1 MNEYA
6 RITTE
11 VEKNL
16 AEVQHLN
23 SEREAIMAS
32 ANSLP
37 EAEYQRELGIVERF
51 LAREQ
56 LKLEQ
61 NRNILHEYDRAHS
74 LLGDLDRLNNQYDDV
89 RDDIDRQER
98 DEEIAAKR
106 NELQAAMQELPEEMR
121 DELRSSVIAERTLPI
136 SPNMEINETR
146 EPVPEITPVH
156 AEEIAEEPVQEA
168 RQVKVRRVNPNRVIN
183 VIPSRVASEENTEE
197 NNTEASVTP
206 VPEITPVHAEEI
218 AEEPVQEARQVKVR
232 RVNPNRVINVIPSRV
247 AREENTQENN
257 TEASVTPVPEINEV
271 ATQEPTLSNPTLG
284 TDLTPEEAI
293 RIYEPAASQY
303 EEAGIT
309 GTRAQNIVEE
319 ANNMLESNGAT
330 TEAQETPVRRTSVDL
345 NLTPEEVIRVYG
357 PSARIYDSAGI
368 TGTRAQQLVE
378 EANRTLAAREE
389 TREESRIETP
399 ERRNVTYIP
408 SRVAT
413 SDLEGIVN
421 TLNNREDSAVT
432 DQTVEKTNSTEN
444 LENLRN
450 IVNELDKQNPTTIAP
465 AAPEEPSLESIREA
479 YLKARDDYEVSTERF
494 RKIFDDETQ
503 EIRQFGPYNQEQFDE
518 YVDKYSKLKREE
530 NARWLDARRRM
541 QEYGEQLGKANQ
553 KQTNATDS
561 AQQVE
566 PATKT
571 VSAPTPPTP
580 ATQPTSPQPFEG
592 SVDEIKPITNGEP
605 PLGLPPK
612 SEPTPLG
619 LPPHEPTPAAP
630 VPPEEPKALPPHEPT
645 PPTPVPP
652 SEPTPPAP
660 VPTQE
665 ETPVKK
671 GVNEIIYELTDGLN
685 LTKKMDKKYRAS
697 NIRTSKE
704 FTSKLKTGNVLYNV
718 VGLVP
723 AIIKVPINFTRK
735 IVNKLTYSIEERKNV
750 EKLKERIWKLS
761 ETDIET
767 LWKEYRGTKVI
778 QERYVPILNT
788 LLNERMQDYAQ
799 KKVAILNE
807 QITNNYQIL
816 FAAMHEVDEC
826 DKRLANEH
834 DPDKIKVIEN
844 VKKSILEGK
853 ADLVKAVRAQYVEA
867 NQWMSGG
874 AHGFEEDMKAASTK
888 MTLVGKR
895 FAKDHDFDPE
905 LAKRQANL
913 EKLENKAIAEHNDEL
928 ALKAFTSAETLLM
941 GETEIKNTIFGQRST
956 GQKYAMP
963 VVEKVN
969 YNDDPFVRDLLTTIA
984 VTSAAVSAV
993 SAINTHVTQGNDI
1006 LQHHQSEIDSV
1017 NAANNATMDRVHQI
1031 GTDITD
1037 NADAFVKGGFAQTKK
1052 DIINSSHTLERAA
1065 LDRTA
1070 GSSGWAPGTSAYN
1083 QADAL
1088 AHAQYNSM
1096 ADAAKAELDSI
1107 ASKYS
1112 SGAITPEQA
1121 LEMVNNVANA
1131 NHTKLVE
1138 IYQNYQPVL
1147 ENYAATH
1154 PFDLHGVQESMEYV
1168 LNNPDAIIKMN
1179 EGMVESI
1186 TLGKELTGLS
1196 AEHIA
1201 AINSLP
1207 SDLRQTLFANGAA
1220 AVALTY
1226 NVANRMN
1233 SNAAAGK
1240 YGSTASDI
1248 VRSYM
1253 NREQSET
1260 SNAELRE
1267 MLGTSDKPS
1276 EAKEAGHSK

>member
-6 RITTE
+6 RITAE

-89 RDDIDRQER
+89 RDGIDRQER

-121 DELRSSVIAERTLPI
+121 DELRSSVIAERTSPI

-146 EPVPEITPVH
+146 EPVPEITPV
-156 AEEIAEEPVQEA
+156 Q
-168 RQVKVRRVNPNRVIN
+168 
-183 VIPSRVASEENTEE
+183 T
-197 NNTEASVTP
+197 
-206 VPEITPVHAEEI
+206 EEI

-257 TEASVTPVPEINEV
+257 TEASVTPTSEVNEV

-293 RIYEPAASQY
+293 RIYGPAASIY
-303 EEAGIT
+303 DEAGIT

-319 ANNMLESNGAT
+319 ATNMLENT
-330 TEAQETPVRRTSVDL
+330 KETNEVQETPARRTSVDL
-345 NLTPEEVIRVYG
+345 NLTPEEIIRVYG

-413 SDLEGIVN
+413 SELEGIVD
-421 TLNNREDSAVT
+421 TLNNREDSTEAEQV
-432 DQTVEKTNSTEN
+432 VEESDAKEN
-444 LENLRN
+444 LERLKN
-450 IVNELDKQNPTTIAP
+450 IVDKLDEPSETTITPQVQETTAEASP
-465 AAPEEPSLESIREA
+465 TQEENIREA
-479 YLKARDDYEVSTERF
+479 YLKARDDYETSTERF

-518 YVDKYSKLKREE
+518 YANKYLKLKEEE

-541 QEYGEQLGKANQ
+541 QEYSEQLRNATLEAEKGNQ
-553 KQTNATDS
+553 NQQTPTDS
-561 AQQVE
+561 AQQV
-566 PATKT
+566 AQTTKT
-571 VSAPTPPTP
+571 EQPTTQ
-580 ATQPTSPQPFEG
+580 ATTETQPTVQSTATQQTEG
-592 SVDEIKPITNGEP
+592 SEDKTKQPEKGEAQKALP
-605 PLGLPPK
+605 PKSETEPKALPPK
-612 SEPTPLG
+612 SEPDPPA
-619 LPPHEPTPAAP
+619 LPPAREKEPEEPTPTEP
-630 VPPEEPKALPPHEPT
+630 VPPQEPT
-645 PPTPVPP
+645 
-652 SEPTPPAP
+652 
-660 VPTQE
+660 PTQE

-685 LTKKMDKKYRAS
+685 LTKKMDRKYRAS
-697 NIRTSKE
+697 NVKTSKD
-704 FTSKLKTGNVLYNV
+704 FKNKLRNGNVLYNI
-718 VGLVP
+718 VGLIP
-723 AIIKVPINFTRK
+723 AIIKVPVNFVRK
-735 IVNKLTYSIEERKNV
+735 IVNKLTYSIEERKNI
-750 EKLKERIWKLS
+750 EKLKERIWNLS

-816 FAAMHEVDEC
+816 FDAMREVDEC

-834 DPDKIKVIEN
+834 DPDRIKVIEN

-905 LAKRQANL
+905 LAERQANL
-913 EKLENKAIAEHNDEL
+913 ERLENKAIAEHNDEL
-928 ALKAFTSAETLLM
+928 ALKAFVSAETLLM
-941 GETEIKNTIFGQRST
+941 GETEIQDTIFGQRST

-969 YNDDPFVRDLLTTIA
+969 YNDDPFVRDLFTTIA

-993 SAINTHVTQGNDI
+993 SAINTHGAQGNEI
-1006 LQHHQSEIDSV
+1006 LENQQSEIDRV
-1017 NAANNATMDRVHQI
+1017 NAANDATMDQVHQV
-1031 GTDITD
+1031 GNNLTD
-1037 NADAFVKGGFAQTKK
+1037 NADDFIKGMQAQTKET
-1052 DIINSSHTLERAA
+1052 IINGSNTMERQTLDQAGWTTHTH
-1065 LDRTA
+1065 
-1070 GSSGWAPGTSAYN
+1070 AYN

-1112 SGAITPEQA
+1112 SGAITQEQA
-1121 LEMVNNVANA
+1121 LGMINTVANENHA
-1131 NHTKLVE
+1131 NLID
-1138 IYQNYQPVL
+1138 IYEGYKPIL
-1147 ENYAATH
+1147 EEYAATH
-1154 PFDLHGVQESMEYV
+1154 PFDLHGVEESMEFV
-1168 LNNPDAIIKMN
+1168 LNNPNAIVKMN

-1207 SDLRQTLFANGAA
+1207 SDLRQTLFADGAA

-1233 SNAAAGK
+1233 SNAVAGK

-1248 VRSYM
+1248 VQSYM
-1253 NREQSET
+1253 NREPSET
-1260 SNAELRE
+1260 STAELKE
-1267 MLGTSDKPS
+1267 MMGTTNEQS
-1276 EAKEAGHSK
+1276 ESKEAGRSK

>member
-6 RITTE
+6 RITAE

-146 EPVPEITPVH
+146 E
-156 AEEIAEEPVQEA
+156 
-168 RQVKVRRVNPNRVIN
+168 
-183 VIPSRVASEENTEE
+183 
-197 NNTEASVTP
+197 P

-389 TREESRIETP
+389 SRKEAHIETP
-399 ERRNVTYIP
+399 ERRRNVTYIP

-432 DQTVEKTNSTEN
+432 DQIVEESTSTEN

-553 KQTNATDS
+553 KQKNATDS
-561 AQQVE
+561 A
-566 PATKT
+566 
-571 VSAPTPPTP
+571 
-580 ATQPTSPQPFEG
+580 
-592 SVDEIKPITNGEP
+592 
-605 PLGLPPK
+605 
-612 SEPTPLG
+612 
-619 LPPHEPTPAAP
+619 
-630 VPPEEPKALPPHEPT
+630 
-645 PPTPVPP
+645 
-652 SEPTPPAP
+652 
-660 VPTQE
+660 
-665 ETPVKK
+665 
-671 GVNEIIYELTDGLN
+671 II
-685 LTKKMDKKYRAS
+685 A
-697 NIRTSKE
+697 
-704 FTSKLKTGNVLYNV
+704 
-718 VGLVP
+718 
-723 AIIKVPINFTRK
+723 
-735 IVNKLTYSIEERKNV
+735 KN
-750 EKLKERIWKLS
+750 
-761 ETDIET
+761 
-767 LWKEYRGTKVI
+767 
-778 QERYVPILNT
+778 
-788 LLNERMQDYAQ
+788 
-799 KKVAILNE
+799 
-807 QITNNYQIL
+807 
-816 FAAMHEVDEC
+816 
-826 DKRLANEH
+826 
-834 DPDKIKVIEN
+834 
-844 VKKSILEGK
+844 
-853 ADLVKAVRAQYVEA
+853 
-867 NQWMSGG
+867 
-874 AHGFEEDMKAASTK
+874 
-888 MTLVGKR
+888 
-895 FAKDHDFDPE
+895 
-905 LAKRQANL
+905 
-913 EKLENKAIAEHNDEL
+913 
-928 ALKAFTSAETLLM
+928 
-941 GETEIKNTIFGQRST
+941 
-956 GQKYAMP
+956 
-963 VVEKVN
+963 
-969 YNDDPFVRDLLTTIA
+969 
-984 VTSAAVSAV
+984 
-993 SAINTHVTQGNDI
+993 
-1006 LQHHQSEIDSV
+1006 
-1017 NAANNATMDRVHQI
+1017 
-1031 GTDITD
+1031 
-1037 NADAFVKGGFAQTKK
+1037 
-1052 DIINSSHTLERAA
+1052 
-1065 LDRTA
+1065 
-1070 GSSGWAPGTSAYN
+1070 
-1083 QADAL
+1083 
-1088 AHAQYNSM
+1088 
-1096 ADAAKAELDSI
+1096 
-1107 ASKYS
+1107 
-1112 SGAITPEQA
+1112 
-1121 LEMVNNVANA
+1121 
-1131 NHTKLVE
+1131 
-1138 IYQNYQPVL
+1138 
-1147 ENYAATH
+1147 
-1154 PFDLHGVQESMEYV
+1154 
-1168 LNNPDAIIKMN
+1168 
-1179 EGMVESI
+1179 
-1186 TLGKELTGLS
+1186 
-1196 AEHIA
+1196 
-1201 AINSLP
+1201 
-1207 SDLRQTLFANGAA
+1207 
-1220 AVALTY
+1220 
-1226 NVANRMN
+1226 
-1233 SNAAAGK
+1233 
-1240 YGSTASDI
+1240 
-1248 VRSYM
+1248 
-1253 NREQSET
+1253 
-1260 SNAELRE
+1260 
-1267 MLGTSDKPS
+1267 
-1276 EAKEAGHSK
+1276 

>member
-6 RITTE
+6 KITAE

-23 SEREAIMAS
+23 SERDALMAS

-37 EAEYQRELGIVERF
+37 AAEYQRELGIIERF

-206 VPEITPVHAEEI
+206 VPEI
-218 AEEPVQEARQVKVR
+218 
-232 RVNPNRVINVIPSRV
+232 
-247 AREENTQENN
+247 
-257 TEASVTPVPEINEV
+257 NEV

-330 TEAQETPVRRTSVDL
+330 TEAQETPARRTSVDL

-413 SDLEGIVN
+413 SELEGIVD
-421 TLNNREDSAVT
+421 TLKNREDSVET
-432 DQTVEKTNSTEN
+432 DQAVEESNPTEN
-444 LENLRN
+444 LERLKD
-450 IVNELDKQNPTTIAP
+450 IVDKLDEQNETTINPQVQETTAE
-465 AAPEEPSLESIREA
+465 ASTTPEVTQEENIREA
-479 YLKARDDYEVSTERF
+479 YLKARDDYETSTERF
-494 RKIFDDETQ
+494 RKIFDDEAQ

-518 YVDKYSKLKREE
+518 YTNRYLKLKEEE

-541 QEYGEQLGKANQ
+541 QEYSEQLRKATLEAAKENQ
-553 KQTNATDS
+553 KQQNPTDS
-561 AQQVE
+561 AQPVAQ
-566 PATKT
+566 TSKT
-571 VSAPTPPTP
+571 EQPTTQAPTETQPIVQST
-580 ATQPTSPQPFEG
+580 ATQQTEG
-592 SVDEIKPITNGEP
+592 SEDKTKQPEKGEAPKALP
-605 PLGLPPK
+605 PKSETEPKALPPK
-612 SEPTPLG
+612 SEPDPPA
-619 LPPHEPTPAAP
+619 LPPAREKEPEEPTPTEP
-630 VPPEEPKALPPHEPT
+630 VPPQEPT
-645 PPTPVPP
+645 
-652 SEPTPPAP
+652 
-660 VPTQE
+660 PTQE

-685 LTKKMDKKYRAS
+685 LTKKMDRKYRAS
-697 NIRTSKE
+697 NVKTSKE
-704 FTSKLKTGNVLYNV
+704 FTSKLKTGNVLYNI
-718 VGLVP
+718 VGLIP
-723 AIIKVPINFTRK
+723 AIIKVPVNFVRK
-735 IVNKLTYSIEERKNV
+735 IVNKLTYSIEERKTI
-750 EKLKERIWKLS
+750 EKLKERIWNLS

-816 FAAMHEVDEC
+816 FAAMREVDEC

-905 LAKRQANL
+905 LAERQANL
-913 EKLENKAIAEHNDEL
+913 ERLENKAIAEHNDEL

-1006 LQHHQSEIDSV
+1006 LQHQQSEIDSV

-1052 DIINSSHTLERAA
+1052 DIINSSHTLERDA

-1220 AVALTY
+1220 AVAITY
-1226 NVANRMN
+1226 NVANKMN
-1233 SNAAAGK
+1233 SNAVAGK

-1248 VRSYM
+1248 VQSYM
-1253 NREQSET
+1253 NREPSET
-1260 SNAELRE
+1260 STAELRE
-1267 MLGTSDKPS
+1267 MMGTTNEQS
-1276 EAKEAGHSK
+1276 EAKEAGRSK

>member
-6 RITTE
+6 RITAE

-23 SEREAIMAS
+23 SERDALMAS

-37 EAEYQRELGIVERF
+37 AAEYQRELGTIERF

-61 NRNILHEYDRAHS
+61 SRNILQEYNKAYS
-74 LLGDLDRLNNQYDDV
+74 LLGDLDRLNSQYNDV

-106 NELQAAMQELPEEMR
+106 NELQAAMQELPEEAR
-121 DELRSSVIAERTLPI
+121 DELRNRVLADRTSTMSADMKMNDTSENDQQISEPTPEMEMYDTRENNQEIASEQTEERTQEPAQ
-136 SPNMEINETR
+136 ET
-146 EPVPEITPVH
+146 
-156 AEEIAEEPVQEA
+156 
-168 RQVKVRRVNPNRVIN
+168 
-183 VIPSRVASEENTEE
+183 
-197 NNTEASVTP
+197 
-206 VPEITPVHAEEI
+206 
-218 AEEPVQEARQVKVR
+218 RQVKVR

-257 TEASVTPVPEINEV
+257 TEASVAPVPEINEV

-330 TEAQETPVRRTSVDL
+330 TEAKEPQTRRPSLDI

-389 TREESRIETP
+389 SREEAHIETP
-399 ERRNVTYIP
+399 ERRRNVTYIP

-413 SDLEGIVN
+413 NEPEKSIDTSTNRDN
-421 TLNNREDSAVT
+421 TIEP
-432 DQTVEKTNSTEN
+432 VEET
-444 LENLRN
+444 
-450 IVNELDKQNPTTIAP
+450 TTIAP

-503 EIRQFGPYNQEQFDE
+503 EIRQFGPYNQEQLDE

-541 QEYGEQLGKANQ
+541 QEYGEQLGKATLQTEKVDQ
-553 KQTNATDS
+553 KQKTAPAST
-561 AQQVE
+561 QQVE

-571 VSAPTPPTP
+571 VSAPTPQTP

-592 SVDEIKPITNGEP
+592 SVDEIKPITNGNP

-619 LPPHEPTPAAP
+619 LPPHEPTP
-630 VPPEEPKALPPHEPT
+630 
-645 PPTPVPP
+645 PTPVP
-652 SEPTPPAP
+652 TR
-660 VPTQE
+660 E

-704 FTSKLKTGNVLYNV
+704 FTSKLKTGNVLYNI

-735 IVNKLTYSIEERKNV
+735 IVNKLTYSIEERKNI

-761 ETDIET
+761 ETDLET
-767 LWKEYRGTKVI
+767 LWKEYRGTKVV
-778 QERYVPILNT
+778 QERYVPIINT
-788 LLNERMQDYAQ
+788 LLNERMQNYAQ

-807 QITNNYQIL
+807 QLTNNYQIL
-816 FAAMHEVDEC
+816 FDAMREVDEC
-826 DKRLANEH
+826 DKRLANEK

-844 VKKSILEGK
+844 IKKSIVAGK
-853 ADLVKAVRAQYVEA
+853 ADLVKAVREQYVEA
-867 NQWMSGG
+867 NQWLSGG

-905 LAKRQANL
+905 LAKRQANI
-913 EKLENKAIAEHNDEL
+913 ERLENKAIAEHNDEL
-928 ALKAFTSAETLLM
+928 ALKAFINAETLLM

-956 GQKYAMP
+956 GQKYSMP

-969 YNDDPFVRDLLTTIA
+969 YNDDPFIRDLFTTIA

-1006 LQHHQSEIDSV
+1006 LQHQQSEINRV
-1017 NAANNATMDRVHQI
+1017 NAANDATMDQVNQI
-1031 GTDITD
+1031 GTQIYD
-1037 NADAFVKGGFAQTKK
+1037 NVDNYVKAGVAQTKES
-1052 DIINSSHTLERAA
+1052 IINSSHTLERDA

-1070 GSSGWAPGTSAYN
+1070 GSSGWATGTSTYQ

-1088 AHAQYNSM
+1088 GHAQYNSM

-1107 ASKYS
+1107 VSKYQS
-1112 SGAITPEQA
+1112 HAITPEQA

-1138 IYQNYQPVL
+1138 IYQNYQPIL

-1168 LNNPDAIIKMN
+1168 LNNPEAIIKMN

-1207 SDLRQTLFANGAA
+1207 SDLRQTLFANGAS

-1226 NVANRMN
+1226 NVANKMN

-1240 YGSTASDI
+1240 YGSRATDI
-1248 VRSYM
+1248 VQNYM
-1253 NREQSET
+1253 NKGHSET
-1260 SNAELRE
+1260 SNVELKE
-1267 MLGTSDKPS
+1267 MLGTTNKPS